1 MFTTIKSETVL
12 EGRVFKVRR
21 DLLESRG
28 KRFVREVVVH
38 AGAVAVIPV
47 DEDGMLYLVRQY
59 RHAVGGEL
67 VEVIAGTLEDESP
80 AECAARELE
89 EEAGLQAS
97 ELVKLAEFYL
107 APGYSTELMHLFLA
121 RGLRRTSQQ
130 TEVDEEIKLFKTSLD
145 KAVDMVLN
153 GVIRD
158 AKTIAS
164 IFIYRELAGRI

>member
-38 AGAVAVIPV
+38 PGAVAVIPV